1 MVAVASEGATR
12 RVHGWATTMHLDR
25 SNDTIDPTG
34 VNFELPF
41 PLLFNHDHAKPIGKV
56 TKMTQ
61 LVDGWLATAE
71 ILAPGS
77 TTAADEAWNMI
88 TQQAIKGFSVGFIP
102 QEAAPNEQGG
112 MHFKK
117 IAVHELS
124 VCAVPCNPKAEI
136 LGHSNVKAAPKT
148 ATSVRKPTANGNPQP
163 MLLLRNASNTP
174 ARQTAAILAQN
185 EAARAYNR
193 KHGFIDAYV

>member
-25 SNDTIDPTG
+25 SNDTIDPAG
-34 VNFELPF
+34 VTFKLPF

-102 QEAAPNEQGG
+102 QEATPNEQGG
-112 MHFKK
+112 MHFDK

-136 LGHSNVKAAPKT
+136 LGHSNAKAAATAQKKPITKT
-148 ATSVRKPTANGNPQP
+148 KPRP
-163 MLLLRNASNTP
+163 MLLLKISQYTP
-174 ARQTAAILAQN
+174 QQQIDAIQTHN
-185 EAARAYNR
+185 EKARAHNL
-193 KHGFIDAYV
+193 KHGLLDEYV

>member
-1 MVAVASEGATR
+1 MAVVAPDSATR

-25 SNDTIDPTG
+25 SNDTIDPAG
-34 VNFELPF
+34 VTFKLPF

-77 TTAADEAWNMI
+77 TASADEAWNMI

-102 QEAAPNEQGG
+102 QEASPNEQGG

-136 LGHSNVKAAPKT
+136 LGHSNVKAAPN
-148 ATSVRKPTANGNPQP
+148 AAPSVRKPNVNSNPEP
-163 MLLLRNASNTP
+163 MLLLRGTGNT
-174 ARQTAAILAQN
+174 QMVQN

-193 KHGFIDAYV
+193 KHGFADVYA